1 MNITIQRA
9 IVSDA
14 AAILEHLKIVGGE
27 TDNLTFGAEGMPF
40 SVEAEEQFI
49 AQLQNS
55 TEGLMLVAK
64 DGERVVAVATL
75 NRQPRRMNH
84 RGEFGLSV
92 QKAYWNQGIGSRMLE
107 ETIAFA
113 KEKKFAIIDLQVL
126 SENERA
132 IHVYKKF
139 GFKKIGTHPKYHKVG
154 DKFDAA
160 DFMWLEL

>member
-1 MNITIQRA
+1 MSITIQRA

-14 AAILEHLKIVGGE
+14 AAILEHLRIVGGE

-49 AQLQNS
+49 AQLQDS

-64 DGERVVAVATL
+64 DDEKVVAVATL

-107 ETIAFA
+107 ETITFA
-113 KEKKFAIIDLQVL
+113 KQNNFAIIDLQVL
-126 SENERA
+126 SENKRA
-132 IHVYKKF
+132 IHMYEKF

-154 DKFDAA
+154 DRFDAA

>member
-1 MNITIQRA
+1 MNISIEKATTR
-9 IVSDA
+9 DA

-49 AQLQNS
+49 AQLQDS

-75 NRQPRRMNH
+75 NRQPRRMSH

-107 ETIAFA
+107 ETITFA
-113 KEKKFAIIDLQVL
+113 KENNFVIIDLQVL
-126 SENERA
+126 SENEHA
-132 IHVYKKF
+132 IYVYEKF

-154 DKFDAA
+154 DRFDAA

>member
-1 MNITIQRA
+1 MNISIEKATTR
-9 IVSDA
+9 DA

-49 AQLQNS
+49 AQLQDS

-75 NRQPRRMNH
+75 NRQPRRMSH

-107 ETIAFA
+107 ETITFA
-113 KEKKFAIIDLQVL
+113 NENNFVIIDLQVL
-126 SENERA
+126 SENEHA
-132 IHVYKKF
+132 IYVYEKF

-154 DKFDAA
+154 DRFDAA